1 MMLTSQESR
10 PTILQICNKVMKYVY
25 SFILLLIFTSVA
37 SSNNYYQDALLNFQ
51 NNNFEKTIEYLEK
64 NIVFN
69 PKSSESYVL
78 LGKAYSELSDINK
91 SYKYYNIAFTLS
103 PENKELNF
111 LLGEKSYELGLIE
124 EYGEYISNLEIIC
137 SGSCNEIDNLK
148 QLTSE

>member
-1 MMLTSQESR
+1 
-10 PTILQICNKVMKYVY
+10 MKYVY
-25 SFILLLIFTSVA
+25 SFILLLIFTSIA
-37 SSNNYYQDALLNFQ
+37 SSNNYYQDAFLNFQ
-51 NNNFEKTIEYLEK
+51 NNNFEKTIKYLEK

-69 PKSSESYVL
+69 PKSSESYIL

>member
-1 MMLTSQESR
+1 
-10 PTILQICNKVMKYVY
+10 MKYVY